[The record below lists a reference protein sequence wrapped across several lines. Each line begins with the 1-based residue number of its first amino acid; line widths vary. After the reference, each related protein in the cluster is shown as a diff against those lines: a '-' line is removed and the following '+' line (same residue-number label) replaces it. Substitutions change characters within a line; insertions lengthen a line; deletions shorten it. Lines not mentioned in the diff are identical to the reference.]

1 MMTLAGKNLRL
12 FQPVP
17 GKSKR
22 MSPQAPLYPAMR
34 GMALWISVMWPQRR
48 VRDVPCLHRSRAS
61 AGGLQGKVNR
71 CGHPVP
77 PSRLP

>member
-22 MSPQAPLYPAMR
+22 MSPQAPLYPAMW
-34 GMALWISVMWPQRR
+34 GMALWVFSYV
-48 VRDVPCLHRSRAS
+48 AS
-61 AGGLQGKVNR
+61 ASCAGCAVPPSLPGLQGCKGAR
-71 CGHPVP
+71 EAAA
-77 PSRLP
+77 